1 MVGTG
6 RDCPT
11 KNNNI
16 GNCFPFYIFQEYME
30 EQNNQENQQD
40 TNSTLQNKVTPLIH
54 PVAAA
59 FIGLAGGF
67 FLYQVIGGGLT
78 VLIFGMDIEKAPVNL
93 FRLITLAN
101 QVLFILLPALLFS
114 RWIYKDV
121 SAIIKLRIPNWKE
134 ILLFVVGIIILTPL
148 LQSYLYIQNH
158 FIEVLAKNFSFID
171 SIKKALDHTNE
182 ILEKIYGGLISADS
196 LPEAILV
203 VFVVAVT
210 PAICEEFMFRG
221 FIQRSFEFKLKP
233 FWAALVTA
241 IFFGLNHFS
250 PYGIIPLIALGF
262 YFGFAAYLSNS
273 ILIPVLLHFI
283 NNFAAVLIYF
293 IIGDDE
299 LISSAP
305 TTDVDIQT
313 SIITFFILLIIFS
326 GLIILIKRFYS
337 KQNLSG
343 LNIK

>member
-1 MVGTG
+1 MEE
-6 RDCPT
+6 
-11 KNNNI
+11 KNN
-16 GNCFPFYIFQEYME
+16 P
-30 EQNNQENQQD
+30 ENQQD
-40 TNSTLQNKVTPLIH
+40 NNSSPENKITPLIH
-54 PVAAA
+54 PIAAA

-67 FLYQVIGGGLT
+67 FLYQIIGGLLT

-93 FRLITLAN
+93 LRLITMAS

-114 RWIYKDV
+114 KWIYKDV
-121 SAIIKLRIPNWKE
+121 SVIIKLKIPNWKE

-158 FIEVLAKNFSFID
+158 FIELLSKNYSFFNTIKNTLD
-171 SIKKALDHTNE
+171 SMNE
-182 ILEKIYGGLISADS
+182 FLEKAYGDLIAADS

-233 FWAALVTA
+233 FWAALITSV
-241 IFFGLNHFS
+241 FFGLYHFS
-250 PYGIIPLIALGF
+250 PYGIVPLVALGF

-273 ILIPVLLHFI
+273 ILIPILLHFI
-283 NNFAAVLIYF
+283 NNFAAVIIYF

-305 TTDVDIQT
+305 TTDIDIQT
-313 SIITFFILLIIFS
+313 SIVTFFSLLIIFS
-326 GLIILIKRFYS
+326 GLIVLIKRLYS
-337 KQNLSG
+337 KQNLSR
-343 LNIK
+343 LNIIK